1 MPMIKKRLIDVC
13 LGALVFFNIFFLSAV
28 IFSQVILTGESVSL
42 PDLSGK
48 TVVEARTELARK
60 DLVVVQKGWVF
71 HDRYDRGRIVQQD
84 PAPGSKLQVTK
95 TVQVLV
101 SAGSELVSVPAF
113 EGRSLEAVTPAI
125 RQSGLVRGPL
135 SQIHTPRYPA
145 GRIIAQSPPPGTTV
159 DRNSAVGFLISQ
171 GEREQRFLM
180 PDLIGRKADRVIER
194 LRRLDFK
201 VGDIRYSYYP
211 GREAGVIIGQY
222 PPHGFRIQKR
232 NLITLEVS
240 R

>member
-1 MPMIKKRLIDVC
+1 MIKKRLFDIC
-13 LGALVFFNIFFLSAV
+13 LGILVFLNIFFLSAV
-28 IFSQVILTGESVSL
+28 IFSQVILTGETVSL

-48 TVVEARTELARK
+48 TVDQARSELARK

-71 HDRYDRGRIVQQD
+71 HDSTDRGRIVQQD

-95 TVQVLV
+95 TVNVLV
-101 SAGSELVSVPAF
+101 SAGSERVSVPAF
-113 EGRSLEAVTPAI
+113 EGRSLEASASFI
-125 RQSGLVRGPL
+125 RQSGLMRGPI

-145 GRIIAQSPPPGTTV
+145 GRIIAQSPSPGTTV
-159 DRNSAVGFLISQ
+159 ERNSAVGFLVSQ
-171 GEREQRFLM
+171 GEREPRYLM
-180 PDLIGRKADRVIER
+180 PDLIGRKADRVVDR
-194 LRRLDFK
+194 LRKLDFK
-201 VGDIRYSYYP
+201 VGDIRYAYYP
-211 GREAGVIIGQY
+211 GLEAGVVIGQY